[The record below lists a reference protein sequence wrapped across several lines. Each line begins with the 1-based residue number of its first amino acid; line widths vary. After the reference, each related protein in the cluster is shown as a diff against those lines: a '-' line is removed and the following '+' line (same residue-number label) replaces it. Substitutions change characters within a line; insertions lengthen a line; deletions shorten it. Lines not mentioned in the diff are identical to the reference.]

1 MIKNWELWGLGL
13 LATLF
18 YINGLCGWAIF
29 CISMLV
35 ILSVHRRPHEPP
47 PGSVWPFTVCEVG
60 PNFVRAG
67 GMVVGE
73 CRPNQMFVIE
83 VNGKQVPMVVTSVS
97 AGGNDRPRWTAQD
110 AHSLREARW
119 HHER

>member
-1 MIKNWELWGLGL
+1 MIKNWELWSLGL

-18 YINGLCGWAIF
+18 YINGLCGLTIF

-35 ILSVHRRPHEPP
+35 ILSVHRSAKEAP
-47 PGSVWPFTVCEVG
+47 PGLVWPFTVCEVG

-73 CRPNQMFVIE
+73 CKPNQRFVID

-97 AGGNDRPRWTAQD
+97 TGGNDRPRWTAQD
-110 AHSLREARW
+110 TRSFREGSW
-119 HHER
+119 SP